1 MSSHMFIP
9 SHEVSTPT
17 NYGLS
22 GYHVM
27 FYYVEKC
34 LLETVILAHYVSS
47 GGEMELFLDVH

>member
-47 GGEMELFLDVH
+47 GGEMELF